1 MVITGTLNT
10 ISASLQLAR
19 PALNKV
25 CEWVYFEHYYVQTL
39 FMMLGET
46 MCFGAYYFMKYVV
59 NKKNPDALDGNA
71 KPMNP
76 LLLFPASLL
85 DIVGTSLGYVG
96 LGFLRDPGFFQ
107 MLRTTPIVFCGLLSI
122 PILKQRLKWF
132 QWTGIMMIVIGIVI
146 KSIPSVIEMFSDEPE
161 DLSIGD
167 ACVKK
172 MNTSLYEFQDNW
184 EIDMDGQYGRCAF
197 NIGNYTYH
205 NNYTILLNN
214 ESFYEAP
221 INYPTVSQL
230 YHGYQRKLP
239 KAEEEE
245 ETLSQATS
253 ILIGIAFVVVGEF
266 FHGCQFVYEEKFVV
280 EYDLHPLKVVGIEGT
295 FGVLFLAVAL
305 WPAYFI
311 TIPKSGILGGIALGP
326 EGRFEDA
333 IDAFT
338 MIFDGGQIW
347 LLGWTIGNMC
357 SISVFNYAGI
367 SVTKELSATTRAV
380 LDQIR
385 LVAIWLIFMIPMGAF
400 LCDVQG
406 YFAWTGLVGLFIVIC
421 GVWMYND
428 VIIMPLIRK
437 VTGTGKSSAEKS
449 ETDSNNE

>member
-1 MVITGTLNT
+1 MG
-10 ISASLQLAR
+10 
-19 PALNKV
+19 
-25 CEWVYFEHYYVQTL
+25 
-39 FMMLGET
+39 
-46 MCFGAYYFMKYVV
+46 
-59 NKKNPDALDGNA
+59 
-71 KPMNP
+71 
-76 LLLFPASLL
+76 
-85 DIVGTSLGYVG
+85 
-96 LGFLRDPGFFQ
+96 
-107 MLRTTPIVFCGLLSI
+107 
-122 PILKQRLKWF
+122 
-132 QWTGIMMIVIGIVI
+132 IGIVI

-266 FHGCQFVYEEKFVV
+266 FHGCQF

-326 EGRFEDA
+326 EGRFGDA

>member
-1 MVITGTLNT
+1 MVVTMVITGTLNT
-10 ISASLQLAR
+10 ISASLQLSR

-253 ILIGIAFVVVGEF
+253 ILIGIAFVIVGEF

-347 LLGWTIGNMC
+347 LLGWTIGN
-357 SISVFNYAGI
+357 
-367 SVTKELSATTRAV
+367 
-380 LDQIR
+380 
-385 LVAIWLIFMIPMGAF
+385 IF
-400 LCDVQG
+400 
-406 YFAWTGLVGLFIVIC
+406 TLFIVKISQLKVTC
-421 GVWMYND
+421 APSRFS
-428 VIIMPLIRK
+428 IMLESVSRRSFQPQPELCLIR
-437 VTGTGKSSAEKS
+437 
-449 ETDSNNE
+449 